1 MNSFLSV
8 IKNQFIHLFKT
19 IIYYDE
25 QIDILR
31 KQLFLTENFSPIDF
45 FNSLDIHRKN
55 FLSLTDFSEFL
66 SFHNINF
73 NSFTLRRLIR
83 TYDKKNKF
91 TIDYDNFLYFI
102 KPKFLEENPQSY
114 NNYHP
119 HEIFI
124 NILIEELNLIG
135 KIGDITFNIQNK
147 KDFNVYEVFMNI
159 TRGNYCLFDYDIKRF
174 INDKYIKDSKIENII
189 YRIDLD
195 NDNKVSYKEF
205 QEVFFPY
212 KINYCYNFDLN
223 NNNYL
228 IQNFTPQNN
237 YSLKNKIEDY
247 IIYKTSNNNSRNE
260 KISSIQKLSSN
271 KTSPSIFEKNMCDK
285 IPNNNSSF
293 KTLLLESLT
302 GKNSFKNKNN
312 NINKPLNLKQSN
324 LRQNK
329 INVNNDVIENSF
341 PPLRDLSITQKTYDY
356 ENINS
361 NNIIQDN
368 NINNPLIQDSIFSK
382 NNNISSIIEERKNSD
397 NLINNNYSLN
407 DIYENNNINNNKA
420 FDLSLNDI
428 MFDNYKKNNYNR
440 NNIEKTKKI
449 IRYDYSN
456 SNYSTSLNNKNS
468 IKNKIRKEI
477 LRNSNN
483 ENIISNQETII
494 YPELKKIKEEEEKN
508 VNIIEILDFITDKIS
523 KKNLLEC
530 LKEALCLKEDIT
542 LPNLFYIF
550 DISKNEEITKENFIE
565 VCKQLNL
572 FPTNDQIYLLYKKYD
587 LDNDN
592 ILNYEEFCQMIL
604 PLKEEYLIIIK
615 NRQENMNNFTEISK
629 ESNLLLK
636 NLIKAFIQVESYFYE
651 LKKKIKLRNFNL
663 NNAWNNISQ
672 YSSNGE
678 KLSKKDLENFLKDN
692 LIFLTKFEIDLFF
705 NDIDLD
711 NDRFI
716 NYNDFER
723 EIININ

>member
-1 MNSFLSV
+1 M
-8 IKNQFIHLFKT
+8 
-19 IIYYDE
+19 E
-25 QIDILR
+25 
-31 KQLFLTENFSPIDF
+31 
-45 FNSLDIHRKN
+45 SL
-55 FLSLTDFSEFL
+55 
-66 SFHNINF
+66 
-73 NSFTLRRLIR
+73 
-83 TYDKKNKF
+83 
-91 TIDYDNFLYFI
+91 
-102 KPKFLEENPQSY
+102 
-114 NNYHP
+114 
-119 HEIFI
+119 
-124 NILIEELNLIG
+124 
-135 KIGDITFNIQNK
+135 
-147 KDFNVYEVFMNI
+147 
-159 TRGNYCLFDYDIKRF
+159 
-174 INDKYIKDSKIENII
+174 
-189 YRIDLD
+189 
-195 NDNKVSYKEF
+195 
-205 QEVFFPY
+205 
-212 KINYCYNFDLN
+212 LN
-223 NNNYL
+223 N
-228 IQNFTPQNN
+228 
-237 YSLKNKIEDY
+237 DA
-247 IIYKTSNNNSRNE
+247 
-260 KISSIQKLSSN
+260 
-271 KTSPSIFEKNMCDK
+271 
-285 IPNNNSSF
+285 
-293 KTLLLESLT
+293 
-302 GKNSFKNKNN
+302 
-312 NINKPLNLKQSN
+312 
-324 LRQNK
+324 
-329 INVNNDVIENSF
+329 IENSF

-711 NDRFI
+711 NDGFI

>member
-1 MNSFLSV
+1 M
-8 IKNQFIHLFKT
+8 
-19 IIYYDE
+19 
-25 QIDILR
+25 
-31 KQLFLTENFSPIDF
+31 
-45 FNSLDIHRKN
+45 
-55 FLSLTDFSEFL
+55 
-66 SFHNINF
+66 
-73 NSFTLRRLIR
+73 
-83 TYDKKNKF
+83 
-91 TIDYDNFLYFI
+91 
-102 KPKFLEENPQSY
+102 
-114 NNYHP
+114 
-119 HEIFI
+119 
-124 NILIEELNLIG
+124 
-135 KIGDITFNIQNK
+135 
-147 KDFNVYEVFMNI
+147 
-159 TRGNYCLFDYDIKRF
+159 
-174 INDKYIKDSKIENII
+174 
-189 YRIDLD
+189 
-195 NDNKVSYKEF
+195 
-205 QEVFFPY
+205 
-212 KINYCYNFDLN
+212 
-223 NNNYL
+223 
-228 IQNFTPQNN
+228 
-237 YSLKNKIEDY
+237 
-247 IIYKTSNNNSRNE
+247 
-260 KISSIQKLSSN
+260 
-271 KTSPSIFEKNMCDK
+271 
-285 IPNNNSSF
+285 
-293 KTLLLESLT
+293 
-302 GKNSFKNKNN
+302 
-312 NINKPLNLKQSN
+312 
-324 LRQNK
+324 
-329 INVNNDVIENSF
+329 
-341 PPLRDLSITQKTYDY
+341 
-356 ENINS
+356 
-361 NNIIQDN
+361 
-368 NINNPLIQDSIFSK
+368 
-382 NNNISSIIEERKNSD
+382 
-397 NLINNNYSLN
+397 
-407 DIYENNNINNNKA
+407 
-420 FDLSLNDI
+420 
-428 MFDNYKKNNYNR
+428 
-440 NNIEKTKKI
+440 
-449 IRYDYSN
+449 
-456 SNYSTSLNNKNS
+456 
-468 IKNKIRKEI
+468 
-477 LRNSNN
+477 RNSNN

-711 NDRFI
+711 NDGFI